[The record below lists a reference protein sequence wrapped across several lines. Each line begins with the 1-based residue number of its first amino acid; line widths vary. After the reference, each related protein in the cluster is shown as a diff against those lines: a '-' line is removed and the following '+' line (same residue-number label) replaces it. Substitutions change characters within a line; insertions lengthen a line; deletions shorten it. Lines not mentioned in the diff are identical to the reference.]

1 MRYEILKYERI
12 RNLRIENN
20 LTQKQLAETESKT
33 KYILAVWNR
42 HSELSCGFADTTC
55 RILQYERRLFVGFD
69 KWKDALS
76 KKKI

>member
-33 KYILAVWNR
+33 KYILAV
-42 HSELSCGFADTTC
+42 
-55 RILQYERRLFVGFD
+55 
-69 KWKDALS
+69 
-76 KKKI
+76 